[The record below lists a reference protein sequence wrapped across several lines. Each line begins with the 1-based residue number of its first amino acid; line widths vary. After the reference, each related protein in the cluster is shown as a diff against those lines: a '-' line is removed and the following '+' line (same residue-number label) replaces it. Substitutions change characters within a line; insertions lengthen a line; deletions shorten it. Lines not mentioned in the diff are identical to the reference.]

1 MFRGDGWGTDSSR
14 HNFVSLLSALCA
26 QTSCLENTDVCA
38 LGSSFNRQE
47 LLRDFYSVPF
57 TYGSP
62 EPHTYFCPECC
73 SLPPCLLAP
82 CLTLCCLPAPT
93 FSLLPTASFKD
104 LWVGGEGLVGTS
116 LPFAMDEVG
125 NCPETPEGAHW
136 HYPCSTALL
145 SGHQW
150 TSPFSATPNFLLL
163 QLL

>member
-1 MFRGDGWGTDSSR
+1 MA
-14 HNFVSLLSALCA
+14 VLSLTPTSAQSAAVYPL
-26 QTSCLENTDVCA
+26 
-38 LGSSFNRQE
+38 
-47 LLRDFYSVPF
+47 
-57 TYGSP
+57 
-62 EPHTYFCPECC
+62 
-73 SLPPCLLAP
+73 CLLAP

-116 LPFAMDEVG
+116 LPFAVDEVG
-125 NCPETPEGAHW
+125 NCPEAPEGAHW

-163 QLL
+163 QLLDLWPLRSTTWFHLSCLHSPLQLPSTSLCQPRKPSYRKASMDTWGL